1 MLGKLKARLANFF
14 GRVLRVFTEVET
26 FIKTAG
32 VTVIGGGVNAVA
44 HQLMA
49 NGAFVFDA
57 EHLAAIKAS
66 FIGGALTAFFFYLM
80 EFPALKKFTGSG
92 AGGLSA

>member
-1 MLGKLKARLANFF
+1 MLGKLKARLTIFL
-14 GRVLRVFTEVET
+14 GRIKRVFTEVET
-26 FIKTAG
+26 FVKTAG
-32 VTVIGGGVNAVA
+32 VAVLGGGINAVA

-49 NGAFVFDA
+49 NGAFAFDA